1 MALLGTIPGFGEDP
15 LAKKANLLAL
25 ILANRPEHFLDLRGP
40 TEIAP
45 IVDYHIMRTTLR
57 TGCVTIVDADVRRR
71 LVARIWVDADVE
83 TGIRLAA
90 RDAIRSL
97 CDLSGLDVA
106 SVDGFFFN
114 LGRAVCLET
123 EQPRCAECPLSTV
136 CTRETDL
143 FQPIFRTT
151 AY

>member
-1 MALLGTIPGFGEDP
+1 
-15 LAKKANLLAL
+15 
-25 ILANRPEHFLDLRGP
+25 
-40 TEIAP
+40 
-45 IVDYHIMRTTLR
+45 VDYHIMRTTLR

-71 LVARIWVDADVE
+71 IVARTWVDSGVE
-83 TGIRLAA
+83 AGIRLAV

-106 SVDGFFFN
+106 SVDGFLFN
-114 LGRAVCLET
+114 LGRTVCLET
-123 EQPRCAECPLSTV
+123 EPPRCRECPLSPV
-136 CTRETDL
+136 CSRQTDL

>member
-1 MALLGTIPGFGEDP
+1 LGLLKTVPGFGEDP
-15 LAKKANLLAL
+15 FAKKANLLAL
-25 ILANRPEHFLDLRGP
+25 ILANRPEHFLRLRGS

-57 TGCVTIVDADVRRR
+57 TGCVAVTDDDVRGR
-71 LVARIWVDADVE
+71 LEARTWVDAVAE
-83 TGIRLAA
+83 TGIRTAS
-90 RDAIRSL
+90 RDAIGLL

-106 SVDGFFFN
+106 SVDGFLFK
-114 LGRAVCLET
+114 LGRTVCLEA
-123 EQPRCAECPLSTV
+123 ELPRCGECPLTAV
-136 CTRETDL
+136 CAQETDL